1 MYYCGR
7 GALAHE
13 LLRGITDTEGG
24 LLALGRAPAFALP
37 GDKPVYA
44 PDRPADVRH
53 VEIDV
58 TLDFAAEAVRGI
70 VTTHYSAL
78 FDHVGEVTLD
88 ATELAIE
95 QVTMA
100 GKKSPLAYW
109 MEGEKLRIQLDRDY
123 EYGQQ
128 FAVAVRYSAHPRNGL
143 VFVHPMEGN
152 PDLPTQAWTQ
162 GQTEYHHY
170 WFPCHDFPNDRAT
183 TALKATVPG
192 AFFALSNGKLEG
204 VSEHPDGT
212 KTYAWRQEFPHPTY
226 LITLVAGEF
235 TELPDHWRDVPVNY
249 YVRPGREADGQRMLD
264 KTPRM
269 IELFSSK
276 TGVDYPYVKY
286 AQIVPEMFLGAM
298 ENTSATTH
306 SYRLMPDE
314 RASLDWSPD
323 DVVAHE
329 LAHQWFGDLLT
340 CRDWG
345 HIWLN
350 ESFAT
355 FMEEV
360 WTAHDKGE
368 EEAQTHF
375 RQNLNLYL
383 EADKRGRRPIVFNVY
398 HKYGG
403 ELFDRHVYEKGSL
416 VLNML
421 RFTLGE
427 DAFWRAIHL
436 YLERNRGR
444 EVITADL
451 ERAIEDAS
459 GRSMSRFFEQ
469 WVYKAGHPQFSVSY
483 SWDDEHHLAKISVQ
497 QTQEVTDLTPL
508 FTTPVEIA
516 FMVPDASDTRRKN
529 PKAALRAFRVMIEEA
544 QQTFYFPL
552 ERRPLSVRFDQ
563 GGWLIK
569 TLDFKRPSE
578 LLRYQLTHDP
588 DALGRIEAAEALGAL
603 ADEAS
608 LTALEEALISEPFWS
623 VTGAIATALGNQRT
637 ERALDALIGALDKVT
652 EPRARRIIVAAL
664 GNFHAPEQQELAT
677 RAAQALTDLLRRGEP
692 SYFVE
697 AAALTALGRARTPG
711 AFELLT
717 PLLDR
722 SSWNEVI
729 RGAVFTGLG
738 ELGDPRAVDLMT
750 SWLLDHSKPMDARA
764 AAAGGLGTLA
774 RTKLIDPGE
783 AQTQAVNALIAALD
797 DSWELT
803 QMGAIAALGDWGD
816 ARAIPALERLMSI
829 TTEDRM
835 VRACRQVIL
844 RLQRGRS
851 ANEETRTLRSDLE
864 QVREANRALRDRLE
878 ALETRL
884 NSAHGANER
893 HSANGAVRAAK
904 GESAGK
910 RSHKKR

>member
-7 GALAHE
+7 SALAQE
-13 LLRGITDTEGG
+13 LLLGVVGAE
-24 LLALGRAPAFALP
+24 ALGRVPSFALP
-37 GDKPVYA
+37 GDKPVYG

-58 TLDFAAEAVRGI
+58 TLDFASDSVFGA
-70 VTTHYSAL
+70 VTTHYTAL
-78 FDHVGEVTLD
+78 FDRVREVSLD
-88 ATELAIE
+88 AAELAIE

-100 GKKSPLAYW
+100 GKKSPLTYW
-109 MEGEKLRIQLDRDY
+109 SEGEKLHIRLDRDY
-123 EYGQQ
+123 AFGDR
-128 FAVAVRYSAHPRNGL
+128 FAVSVRYSAHPRNGL

-192 AFFALSNGKLEG
+192 AYFALSNGALEG
-204 VSEHPDGT
+204 VGENPDGT
-212 KTYAWRQEFPHPTY
+212 KTYAWRQDFPHPMY

-235 TELPDHWRDVPVNY
+235 TELPDQWRDIPVNY
-249 YVRPGREADGQRMLD
+249 YVRPGREADGHRMLD
-264 KTPRM
+264 NTPRM
-269 IELFSSK
+269 IELFSTK
-276 TGVDYPYVKY
+276 TGVEYPYVKY

-360 WTAHDKGE
+360 WMEHDKGE
-368 EEAQTHF
+368 DEARTHF
-375 RQNLNLYL
+375 RTNLQLYL
-383 EADKRGRRPIVFNVY
+383 DADKRGRRPIVYNVY
-398 HKYGG
+398 RKYGG

-416 VLNML
+416 VLNLL

-427 DAFWRAIHL
+427 DAFWRAINL

-451 ERAIEDAS
+451 ERAIEEAT
-459 GRSMSRFFEQ
+459 GRSMGRYFEQ
-469 WVYKAGHPQFSVSY
+469 WVYKAGHPEFSVSY
-483 SWDDEHHLAKISVQ
+483 SWDDQQRLAKVSVQ
-497 QTQEVTDLTPL
+497 QTQEVTALTPL
-508 FTTPVEIA
+508 FVTPVEIA
-516 FMVPDASDTRRKN
+516 FMVPDAEGPRK
-529 PKAALRAFRVMIEEA
+529 KGQTATLRSFRVMIEEA

-578 LLRYQLTHDP
+578 LLRYQLAHDP
-588 DALGRIEAAEALGAL
+588 DVLGRIEAAEALGGL

-608 LTALEEALISEPFWS
+608 LNALEEALVSERFWS
-623 VTGAIATALGNQRT
+623 VTQAIATALGAQRT
-637 ERALDALIGALDKVT
+637 QRALDALIGALDTVT
-652 EPRARRIIVAAL
+652 EPRARRGIVAAL
-664 GNFHAPEQQELAT
+664 GNFRAPEQQELAT
-677 RAAQALTDLLRRGEP
+677 RAAQALTDLLRHGEP

-697 AAALTALGRARTPG
+697 AAAIVSLGATRTAN
-711 AFELLT
+711 AFETLT
-717 PLLDR
+717 PLLNR
-722 SSWNEVI
+722 ASWNEVI
-729 RGAVFTGLG
+729 RGAVFAGLG
-738 ELGDPRAVDLMT
+738 DLGDPRGAEVMS
-750 SWLLDHSKPMDARA
+750 SWLLDRSKPMDARA
-764 AAAGGLGTLA
+764 VAASGLGALA

-783 AQTQAVNALIAALD
+783 TQTVAVNALIAALD
-797 DSWELT
+797 DPWELT
-803 QMGAIAALGDWGD
+803 QMTAINALGEWSDM
-816 ARAIPALERLMSI
+816 RAIPALERVIATM
-829 TTEDRM
+829 TEDRM
-835 VRACRQVIL
+835 VRNSRQVIL

-851 ANEETRTLRSDLE
+851 AEQETRTLRSDLE
-864 QVREANRALRDRLE
+864 QVREANRTLRERVETLE
-878 ALETRL
+878 ARL
-884 NSAHGANER
+884 NGANGSDGGQSE
-893 HSANGAVRAAK
+893 NGVVKAAK
-904 GESAGK
+904 GAAESK
-910 RSHKKR
+910 RGHKKR